1 MTLLNVDA
9 AIPSHAWALV
19 RLLAY
24 MGKSIAVDEARA
36 LVSPPCLR
44 SEDTSTR
51 PPFDCALASLTM
63 LGLVQ
68 VDADRQELSL
78 ADPIQVL
85 AGIDD
90 LETYTRILR
99 RAVLR
104 ADHNQDLGAGN
115 LPTGPRDL
123 TRALAW
129 FLAHDPMEQ
138 PIDWV
143 AAQQLLDEKDGKD
156 RRLVKEE
163 VLPLF
168 VNDTRWARFAHWASA
183 LGLAAS
189 PVIRTEGRSPLVP
202 DCTLAVK
209 QTVFELWPAGQRI
222 NAVEALHVMR
232 EHLPVLPG
240 GAHSLAVGIP
250 SPGDNAAG
258 PSLSFTLLRGHDE
271 KWLRLDHDD
280 DARKILLL
288 HDPERPG
295 SPRPVSDITILEPID
310 G

>member
-9 AIPSHAWALV
+9 AIPSQTWALV
-19 RLLAY
+19 RLLSY
-24 MGKSIAVDEARA
+24 LGKSIALDEARA
-36 LVSPPCLR
+36 LVSPPSLR
-44 SEDTSTR
+44 SEDTSTK
-51 PPFDCALASLTM
+51 PPFDCALSSLQV

-68 VDADRQELSL
+68 VDSDQQELSL
-78 ADPIQVL
+78 AGPTKTL
-85 AGIDD
+85 ASSDD

-99 RAVLR
+99 HAVLK
-104 ADHNQDLGAGN
+104 ADYNKELGADN
-115 LPTGPRDL
+115 DATGPRDL

-129 FLAHDPMEQ
+129 FLVHDPMEK

-156 RRLVKEE
+156 RRLLKAD

-168 VNDTRWARFAHWASA
+168 ANDTRWPRFGYWATA
-183 LGLAAS
+183 LGLAAA
-189 PVIRTEGRSPLVP
+189 PVIRTEGRGPLVP

-209 QTVFELWPAGQRI
+209 QTVLELWQPAQRV
-222 NAVEALHVMR
+222 NAVEALQVLR

-250 SPGDNAAG
+250 SPGDSVAG
-258 PSLSFTLLRGHDE
+258 TALSFALLRGHDE
-271 KWLRLDHDD
+271 KWLRLEHDD

-288 HDPERPG
+288 HDPERPA
-295 SPRPVSDITILEPID
+295 SPRPVSDITILEPTD

>member
-9 AIPSHAWALV
+9 AIPSQTWAVV
-19 RLLAY
+19 RLLTY
-24 MGKSIAVDEARA
+24 LGKSIALDEARA
-36 LVSPPCLR
+36 LVSPPSLR

-51 PPFDCALASLTM
+51 PPFDCAISSLQVLELAH
-63 LGLVQ
+63 
-68 VDADRQELSL
+68 VDANQQELSL
-78 ADPIQVL
+78 VGPTKEL
-85 AGIDD
+85 ASSDD

-99 RAVLR
+99 RAVLK
-104 ADHNQDLGAGN
+104 ADYNTDLGADN
-115 LPTGPRDL
+115 DPTGPRDL

-129 FLAHDPMEQ
+129 FLMHDPMEQ

-143 AAQQLLDEKDGKD
+143 AAQRLLDQKDGKD
-156 RRLVKEE
+156 RRLLKDE

-168 VNDTRWARFAHWASA
+168 ANDTRWPRFGYWATA
-183 LGLAAS
+183 LGLAAA
-189 PVIRTEGRSPLVP
+189 PVFRTDGRGPLVP

-209 QTVFELWPAGQRI
+209 QSVLEVWQAGQRV
-222 NAVEALHVMR
+222 NAVEALQVLR

-250 SPGDNAAG
+250 SPGDSTAG
-258 PSLSFTLLRGHDE
+258 TALSFALLRGHDE
-271 KWLRLDHDD
+271 KWLRLEHDD

-295 SPRPVSDITILEPID
+295 SPRPISDITILEPTD